1 MTNRKTCQNI
11 MPDSFPIFAPISLVG
26 GVPECYSN
34 MLAVA
39 KKKKK
44 KTAFGYYNIILQ
56 LWKITVFLPSCDF
69 KGQSREGWVQVNKH

>member
-26 GVPECYSN
+26 GVPECCSN

-39 KKKKK
+39 KKKDCLW
-44 KTAFGYYNIILQ
+44 ILQ
-56 LWKITVFLPSCDF
+56 YNPSTMENQCFL
-69 KGQSREGWVQVNKH
+69 VQL